1 MSDAGDLFQNGWTN
15 PTVFFWNRGYP
26 PPVLQRQCYKGLEH
40 NFKNLS
46 TDTERRAVSAIA
58 GLIVRKLYKLCNVLL
73 QRNYRETPKI

>member
-1 MSDAGDLFQNGWTN
+1 
-15 PTVFFWNRGYP
+15 
-26 PPVLQRQCYKGLEH
+26 VLQRQCYKGLEH